1 MGSRQ
6 RNKAC
11 FANAQEISRSL
22 KAPKIVLPG
31 EQPIINNTSI
41 QAQKCTVT
49 VERISCIVPFFR
61 MIDEGKLHL
70 IPGSSAPRNE
80 MEPALKAQ
88 KNPLMLDMASEF
100 TPGGG
105 VLNGSF
111 AQEEFLCYI
120 SNLYN
125 GLIQV
130 EHLYPLKHPF
140 IVKNVTFFKDEPS
153 PKKST
158 CLQHYYTGDVIVCS
172 AVRLNSPGSQV
183 PSSRFT
189 EGVKE
194 ETQRRIR
201 EMFTLAR
208 DCGYRDLVLSAL
220 GCGAYHNPP
229 EEIAKIFEQIITE
242 EFVYSFNSIVFAV
255 LDDSNSTDNFEIFAE
270 RLHYCTV

>member
-22 KAPKIVLPG
+22 KAPKIILPG
-31 EQPIINNTSI
+31 ERQTTSNPV

-49 VERISCIVPFFR
+49 VERISCIIPFFR
-61 MIDEGKLHL
+61 LIDEGK
-70 IPGSSAPRNE
+70 R
-80 MEPALKAQ
+80 
-88 KNPLMLDMASEF
+88 PLMLDMASEF

-125 GLIQV
+125 GLVQV
-130 EHLYPLKHPF
+130 GHLYPLKRPF
-140 IVKNVTFFKDEPS
+140 IVENVTFFKDAPS

-158 CLQHYYTGDVIVCS
+158 CLQHYYTGDVIVCA
-172 AVRLNSPGSQV
+172 AVRLNSPA
-183 PSSRFT
+183 RFT
-189 EGVKE
+189 EDVKK
-194 ETQRRIR
+194 ETQRRIH
-201 EMFTLAR
+201 EMLTLAK

-229 EEIAKIFEQIITE
+229 EEIAKIFEEIITN
-242 EFVYSFNSIVFAV
+242 EFAYSFDSIVFAI
-255 LDDSNSTDNFEIFAE
+255 LDDTNSNHNFDIFAE

>member
-22 KAPKIVLPG
+22 KNPKVVLPG
-31 EQPIINNTSI
+31 DRQTSTI
-41 QAQKCTVT
+41 STQQKCTVT
-49 VERISCIVPFFR
+49 VERISCIIPFFR
-61 MIDEGKLHL
+61 LIDEG
-70 IPGSSAPRNE
+70 
-80 MEPALKAQ
+80 

-125 GLIQV
+125 GLIQM

-140 IVKNVTFFKDEPS
+140 IVENVTFFKDEPS

-158 CLQHYYTGDVIVCS
+158 CLQHYYTGSVIVC
-172 AVRLNSPGSQV
+172 AGIRLNSPA
-183 PSSRFT
+183 RFT

-194 ETQRRIR
+194 ETRNRIR

-229 EEIAKIFEQIITE
+229 EEIAKIFEE
-242 EFVYSFNSIVFAV
+242 LLLNEFVYSFNSVVFAV
-255 LDDSNSTDNFEIFAE
+255 LDDSNSTNNFDIFSGHFLSLGLKTE
-270 RLHYCTV
+270 